1 MIKSVLH
8 KSLYSLVLLLTVVF
22 LSPLLLKPLH
32 LLAHEDHLDFSRKAQ
47 TEVTQKKEHCPTCD
61 FHYFLFLEDIS
72 YPYDTLKSSALYSF
86 DDTLIEQNTIKIIE
100 AKLGRGPPEM
110 LHFAP
115 HLSI

>member
-1 MIKSVLH
+1 MIKSALH

-32 LLAHEDHLDFSRKAQ
+32 MFVHEDHLDFPRKDQ
-47 TEVTQKKEHCPTCD
+47 TEVSQKKEHCPACD

-72 YPYDTLKSSALYSF
+72 YPYDTLKSTTLYSF
-86 DDTLIEQNTIKIIE
+86 DDALMEQKIIKTIE
-100 AKLGRGPPEM
+100 AKLGRGPPVM